1 MTKNEL
7 LTLATHLQ
15 PPSAAAQTEFSHKRQ
30 ELAAKVNRS
39 MHKRPDLEKLVGVDG
54 RAMSEDNNR
63 NFSLFMESLFQ
74 EFRPDVLVDTALW
87 VFRAYRSHGFQV
99 IYWPANLDTW
109 METLRQELSP
119 PSFAEIAPFYRW
131 LITNIPA
138 FTELTEARSSEPSVT
153 LSHPLPEGK

>member
-1 MTKNEL
+1 MTKNDL

-15 PPSAAAQTEFSHKRQ
+15 PPSAAAQTEFAQKRQ

-39 MHKRPDLEKLVGVDG
+39 MHDRPDLEKLVGVDG

-74 EFRPDVLVDTALW
+74 EFRQEVLVDTALW

-119 PSFAEIAPFYRW
+119 PSFTEVAPFYRW

-138 FTELTEARSSEPSVT
+138 FTELTEAQSSEPSVT
-153 LSHPLPEGK
+153 LSHPPPGEK